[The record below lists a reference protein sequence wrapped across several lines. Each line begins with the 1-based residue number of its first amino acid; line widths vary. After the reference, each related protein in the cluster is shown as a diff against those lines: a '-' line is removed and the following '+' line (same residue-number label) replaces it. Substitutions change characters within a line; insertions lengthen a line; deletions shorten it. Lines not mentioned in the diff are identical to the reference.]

1 MSYIR
6 SYLPN
11 RVGNLI
17 GYYYGMTSQMLQPY
31 ISSNYEL
38 QHIIDNIYLGDLAT
52 SVSADNLQ
60 TDGITHI
67 ISIINGSYSMY
78 PDKFKYKHIHIND
91 DPWLSID
98 NYFDD
103 CIQFIEEC
111 QKENGKVL
119 IHCMCGISRSVTIIG
134 AYLIKKHKLSLNDAI
149 IFLKDKKQNIN
160 PNDGFM
166 NQLKK
171 YEKKYRLF

>member
-11 RVGNLI
+11 YIGNVM
-17 GYYYGMTSQMLQPY
+17 GYYYGMTVQMMQPY
-31 ISSNYEL
+31 LASPYEIH
-38 QHIIDNIYLGDLAT
+38 HIIDNIYLGGLST
-52 SVSADNLQ
+52 SIHVENLKKQ
-60 TDGITHI
+60 GITHI
-67 ISIINGSYSMY
+67 ISIMNGSYSMY
-78 PDKFKYKHIHIND
+78 PNEFKYKHVHIND

-98 NYFDD
+98 THFDE

-111 QKENGKVL
+111 QKAGGNIL

-134 AYLIKKHKLSLNDAI
+134 AYLIKKHKYSFNETI
-149 IFLKDKKQNIN
+149 EFLKNKKQSIN

-166 NQLKK
+166 NQLRK
-171 YEKKYRLF
+171 YEKKYKLF